1 MAYGMQQL
9 RKAGK
14 ALQDFDRDYADR
26 ARADFGG
33 EQKAPLKSMLG
44 GTPLS
49 EPVQDFKADG
59 PLGTALG
66 YATIAGIYGSN
77 AGYRYGLPAAGLTL
91 AGKGLYDLTAQFGNA
106 ADYQE
111 PGQLSL

>member
-14 ALQDFDRDYADR
+14 AIQNFDRAYADR
-26 ARADFGG
+26 ARADFGDD
-33 EQKAPLKSMLG
+33 KAPLKSMLG
-44 GTPLS
+44 GTALS
-49 EPVQDFKADG
+49 EPIQDFKADG
-59 PLGTALG
+59 PVGKALG
-66 YATIAGIYGSN
+66 YATIAGLYGSN

-91 AGKGLYDLTAQFGNA
+91 AGKGLLDLTAQFGNV

>member
-1 MAYGMQQL
+1 MAYGMNQL

-14 ALQDFDRDYADR
+14 ALQDFDTAYAERAARDM
-26 ARADFGG
+26 GG
-33 EQKAPLKSMLG
+33 IEKSPMKVMLG
-44 GTPLS
+44 GTSLS
-49 EPVQDFKADG
+49 EPIQDFQADSV
-59 PLGTALG
+59 LDKVLG
-66 YATIAGIYGSN
+66 YGAAAGVYGTN

-91 AGKGLYDLTAQFGNA
+91 AGKGLYDLTAAFGNS